1 MKLEII
7 KLDSG
12 LTLLYQQVPD
22 IASAAYSFS
31 FGAGLSA
38 DPDGQIG
45 AALAL
50 AECAGRQAGEY
61 SQREF
66 LEQFASNG
74 ISHSENAR
82 QDSYICQ
89 GSCLAS
95 QLPEALRLLGLIFVE
110 PVISEEVLP
119 NVVSGL
125 KQNIFAALD
134 NPMRLVAQEFNR
146 LYFAAPFNRPS
157 IGTAEGLD
165 AVTVKDLDAIKA
177 NQFVSDGATLSIVSS
192 LEASAVKEMIE
203 GSKLSQNRVGGNT
216 VPKWEVN
223 TGTFSEH
230 LDHDSEQTQI
240 IFGFD
245 APSVKDSQYYI
256 AKVLNGVLSGGM
268 FGRLFWEVREKRGL
282 CYSVYSAYRAN
293 AEYGRFI
300 CYAGTTNER
309 AAETLDVMR
318 SVMTDLTGSITEAEL
333 SRAKT
338 DLLSGTVI
346 ARETSIAKTS
356 SALNDWQNFGKVR
369 SVEDITNA
377 IQSVSVA
384 DLDKFAAEWKYA
396 EHSLLTLGKERLDVN

>member
-1 MKLEII
+1 M
-7 KLDSG
+7 
-12 LTLLYQQVPD
+12 
-22 IASAAYSFS
+22 
-31 FGAGLSA
+31 
-38 DPDGQIG
+38 
-45 AALAL
+45 
-50 AECAGRQAGEY
+50 
-61 SQREF
+61 
-66 LEQFASNG
+66 
-74 ISHSENAR
+74 
-82 QDSYICQ
+82 
-89 GSCLAS
+89 
-95 QLPEALRLLGLIFVE
+95 
-110 PVISEEVLP
+110 SEETLP

-165 AVTVKDLDAIKA
+165 AVAVKDLEMIKTS
-177 NQFVSDGATLSIVSS
+177 QFVSEGAVLSIVSS
-192 LEASAVKEMIE
+192 LDASAVQKMIE
-203 GSKLSQNRVGGNT
+203 GTKLSKNRAGENS
-216 VPKWEVN
+216 VPKWAVN
-223 TGTFSEH
+223 SGTFSEH

-245 APSVKDSQYYI
+245 APSVKDSKYYV

-293 AEYGRFI
+293 ADYGRFI

-309 AAETLDVMR
+309 AAETL
-318 SVMTDLTGSITEAEL
+318 SVMKSVMSDLSGSITEAEI

-356 SALNDWQNFGKVR
+356 SALNDWKNFGKVR
-369 SVEDITNA
+369 TVEDITNA

-384 DLDKFAAEWKYA
+384 DLDQFVAEWDYA
-396 EHSLLTLGKERLDVN
+396 QHSLLTLGKERLDVN

>member
-1 MKLEII
+1 MKLEIV

-12 LTLLYQQVPD
+12 LTLLCQQVPD

-31 FGAGLSA
+31 FGSGLSA
-38 DPDGQIG
+38 DPQGQIG

-50 AECAGRQAGEY
+50 ASCAGRQAGEY
-61 SQREF
+61 SQRDF

-146 LYFAAPFNRPS
+146 LYFAAPFDRPS

-165 AVTVKDLDAIKA
+165 AISVQDLQAIKTS
-177 NQFVSDGATLSIVSS
+177 QFVTSGATLSIVSS
-192 LEASAVKEMIE
+192 FDASTVQEMIE
-203 GSKLSQNRVGGNT
+203 RNHLSKNVAGEVK
-216 VPKWEVN
+216 VPKWVANE
-223 TGTFSEH
+223 GTFSEH

-245 APSVKDSQYYI
+245 APSVKDPNYYV

-293 AEYGRFI
+293 ADYGRFI
-300 CYAGTTNER
+300 SYAGTTNER
-309 AAETLDVMR
+309 AAETLSVMR
-318 SVMTDLTGSITEAEL
+318 SVMADLAGSITEAEI

-338 DLLSGTVI
+338 DLLSGTII
-346 ARETSIAKTS
+346 ARETSIAKTL

-369 SVEDITNA
+369 SAQDITNA
-377 IQSVSVA
+377 IQSVSIA
-384 DLDKFAAEWKYA
+384 DLDRFVAEWKYA